1 MSREKDETW
10 RDLLRNEREVM
21 TRRLESLQK
30 NSNLDALQEMLE
42 IKKHLEQLN
51 SEISESYNNSPNK
64 KV

>member
-10 RDLLRNEREVM
+10 RDLLRDEKEFM

-51 SEISESYNNSPNK
+51 SEISESYNNSSNK

>member
-10 RDLLRNEREVM
+10 RDLLRDEREFM

-51 SEISESYNNSPNK
+51 SEISESYNNSSNK